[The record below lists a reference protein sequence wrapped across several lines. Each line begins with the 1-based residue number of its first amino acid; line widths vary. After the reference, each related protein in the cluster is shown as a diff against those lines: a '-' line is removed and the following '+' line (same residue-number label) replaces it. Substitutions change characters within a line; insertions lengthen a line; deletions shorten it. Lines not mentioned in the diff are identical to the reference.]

1 MCSETD
7 LKHKKKV
14 ISIDLQKSNF
24 LQRKGKTMKE
34 KKGNIWIR
42 IFFLFCEGEGK
53 YELFCFG
60 RKKTE
65 YFFVSISE
73 SFQANFHLGH
83 STAIVVVNHKHIALV
98 FHLQAR

>member
-1 MCSETD
+1 MFRNRFET
-7 LKHKKKV
+7 
-14 ISIDLQKSNF
+14 QEKSYF
-24 LQRKGKTMKE
+24 HRTTKEQLFAEERKNDEGKEGKYLD
-34 KKGNIWIR
+34 KD
-42 IFFLFCEGEGK
+42 FFLFCEGEGK